1 MHQRKLTRKEKLAL
15 QRSSPAP
22 AQGKIIAERKFSP
35 VLPGILIA
43 LLGFLLYTNTLK
55 NDFALDDVSAIKK
68 NWVVKQGIKSF
79 PIILKTSYRYGYRD
93 SDDELYRPLP
103 LMVFATL
110 WQLFPSNPFPFH
122 LLNVLLYAITG
133 LVLFKLLRKLFKDYH
148 PLLAFAAAALFI
160 AHPLHSEVVANIK
173 SLDEILSFLFVMLC
187 ILQLL
192 RYLEFR
198 SVIGNSLAT
207 DGKNKNL
214 LFAIIFFFLAFLC
227 KEGTIVMLAA
237 IPLMLLMFT
246 QTTKED
252 VIKITGL
259 LSIAAII
266 FIVMRANAL
275 GGMAVG
281 KKFQVQEN
289 VLTAAADLVV
299 RFATIFFVMLQYLR
313 LLVVPFPLSSDYSFP
328 EWNLV
333 SWSSPWP
340 WISLIVYAGMLVI
353 AVRTFTK
360 NKIVSFAILFFLITI
375 SLYSNILMTI
385 GSLFGERFL
394 YIPVLGFTIFIAW
407 LILKLLGISIAD
419 KEKSSSKIFEKNY
432 AKVFAA
438 MAVFILP
445 SSSIIVSRNSEWKD
459 TVTLFSHDVENRPN
473 SALLQF
479 NYANEL
485 KAEKAANE
493 PDLAKRNETYDLAIT
508 HYKRALEL
516 YPGYE
521 EVYEQLGLA
530 YYYRGMDSAAF
541 ATVEKALELN
551 PNRSTAYN
559 SLGTLYFEKRK
570 DYNKALE
577 LYLEAVRRNP
587 NYIDGWRNVGAA
599 YGTLGQFTKAIEAF
613 LQVLRLDPKNVTV
626 LNFMSQTYRSMGDEN
641 SAQLYERKS
650 REAAKVNR

>member
-1 MHQRKLTRKEKLAL
+1 LDQRKLTRKEKLAL
-15 QRSSPAP
+15 QRSNPAP
-22 AQGKIIAERKFSP
+22 APNKRMSGRKSSTAFPGIIIA
-35 VLPGILIA
+35 ILA
-43 LLGFLLYTNTLK
+43 LLLYANSLK

-68 NWVVKQGIKSF
+68 NWVVKQGVKSF

-110 WQLFPSNPFPFH
+110 WQLFPSNPLPFH

-133 LVLFKLLRKLFKDYH
+133 MVLFNLLRKLFKDYQ

-173 SLDEILSFLFVMLC
+173 SLDEILSFLFVMLSV
-187 ILQLL
+187 LQLL
-192 RYLEFR
+192 NYLE
-198 SVIGNSLAT
+198 S
-207 DGKNKNL
+207 GKNKNMVTACIL
-214 LFAIIFFFLAFLC
+214 FFLAFLC

-246 QTTKED
+246 RATRRD
-252 VIKITGL
+252 VMKITGL

-266 FIVMRANAL
+266 FIAMRANAL

-289 VLTAAADLVV
+289 VLTAAPDLAV

-313 LLVVPFPLSSDYSFP
+313 LLVVPYPLSSDYSFP

-333 SWSSPWP
+333 TWTSPWP
-340 WISLIVYAGMLVI
+340 TISLIVYVSLLVI
-353 AVRTFTK
+353 GLRTFRN
-360 NKIVSFAILFFLITI
+360 NKIVSFAVLFFLITI

-394 YIPVLGFTIFIAW
+394 YIPVLGYSIFIAW
-407 LILKLLGISIAD
+407 LILKLLGISNTGEA
-419 KEKSSSKIFEKNY
+419 KTGGEIFERNH
-432 AKVFAA
+432 AKAFVA
-438 MAVFILP
+438 MTVFIVP
-445 SSSIIVSRNSEWKD
+445 YSGVIVSRNSEWKD

-485 KAEKAANE
+485 KAEMAANE
-493 PDLAKRNETYDLAIT
+493 TDIAKRNEIYDSAIN

-570 DYNKALE
+570 DYNRALE
-577 LYLEAVRRNP
+577 LYLESVRRNP

-613 LQVLRLDPKNVTV
+613 LQVLRLDPANVTV

-641 SAQLYERKS
+641 SAQIYDRKS
-650 REAAKVNR
+650 REAAKVSR